1 MSSTYSSYKIE
12 LIGTGEQAGTWGT
25 TTNTNLGTALEQA
38 IGGYVSVA
46 FTGLTKTLTLT
57 NTNAAQDAR
66 ALYLNLTGTPG
77 GTATLELPAI
87 QKAYIIKNS
96 TTGGFS
102 VIAKVTGM
110 TGVVI
115 PNGSTMTVYNNGT
128 DVVVANN
135 NFNDGLT
142 LGTTVL
148 SANSASDALRITQL
162 GSGNALVVEDE
173 ANPDSS
179 RFQIDSTG
187 RVSIGTTT
195 PGVSNLRISRTLT
208 GGTSGASVYLDYTVA
223 SDVTGSASSYR
234 SDVTTQATAFT
245 LPFLTHYT
253 ATGLTV
259 GAGSTVTDQR
269 AFNVSSGAV
278 GATSN
283 YGFYSIL
290 PAAANNWNL
299 YLPGTAN
306 NYMAGA
312 LGIGSTTLAGYKIRT
327 GSTLDGSGGGAAD
340 IFTNS
345 TIQSSVTTIYY
356 GHRSLPVTQATAF
369 TLGSLY
375 HFIADSLSVG
385 AGSTVTTQVGF
396 YATGLNATT
405 NYGFFGSVASG
416 STNWNFYG
424 QGTANNYLAGALGIG
439 STTLTGYNLRI
450 NRQLTGATTAFGIS
464 QSPEIQ
470 SDVTTAVYLNLI
482 SATTQA
488 AAFTLPNLYIYS
500 ARGATIGAGS
510 TLTNQYGYLVE
521 ANLNTATNNFGVYS
535 SVPSTANNWNFY
547 ANGTANNYLAGALG
561 IGTTTVTNNKLR
573 VGGLVSSTG
582 TGFNAISANM
592 TFDSTVTGTA
602 VAFISQPA
610 TQATSFTITS
620 LYHYLAQATVLG
632 AGSSITNQY
641 GIQLNDFSGGATN
654 NYGISS
660 TLAGGAN
667 NWNLY
672 ASGGANNY
680 MAGALG
686 IGTTVVGGY
695 NFRISRNLTGGVSG
709 SSFSNDFTALS
720 DVTSNVH
727 GIYSAINTQDAV
739 YTLTNLN
746 HFTAS
751 GGTRGAS
758 SAITYQYGFH
768 ALSTLS
774 QATNNYGFYGNVAA
788 SGSNNWNFYAQG
800 TAPNYMAGALGIGS
814 ANVVNLTNLRISRN
828 LTGGATQYSIM
839 NQPQF
844 MSDVTTQAVVY
855 RSFPSTEAAAF
866 TLASLSHYVAE
877 NTTIGAGSAIT
888 LQFGFYAG
896 SNLTGAAQNFGF
908 YSDIAAAAN
917 RWNFYANGTANNYM
931 AGALGIGQTSL
942 TGFNLRIS
950 RNLTGATNATSISNG
965 FVVQS
970 DVTLAAYGY
979 RSFISTQ
986 ATAFTLPDLF
996 HYAVEGGTA
1005 GAGSTITNQSGFAVI
1020 SAMTSATNNFGFVS
1034 SLAAAA
1040 NRWNLY
1046 INGTANNYIA
1056 GALGIGSTSLA
1067 GYNLAITRQLTGAT
1081 TQYSVGNQPQFMSDV
1096 TSLAVVYRSFPTT
1109 QAAAFTIPLLTHY
1122 IAENLTV
1129 GAGSTVSVQ
1138 AGFYAGA
1145 NLTGATTNY
1154 GFYSDIASA
1163 ANRWNFYASGTAN
1176 NYMAGSLGIGSTSLT
1191 GYGLRV
1197 GKNLTGALV
1206 SYQVSANYT
1215 VQSDVSGART
1225 FQSAPSTQATA
1236 FTLGS
1241 LYHFVAEVPGVG
1253 AGSTITNQYAFLAAS
1268 GLEVATN
1275 NYGFGSSIA
1284 SGANNWN
1291 IYSSGTA
1298 KNYLAGALGIGTTS
1312 STASLAVNRN
1322 LTGAASNSQVVCS
1335 YTVLS
1340 DVTSN
1345 AYTFESLVQTQA
1357 SATLGNLIHYHVS
1370 GLIPGGG
1377 STITNQYGIQ
1387 IDDISGATNNY
1398 GVYSNLT
1405 SGSSRWNFYGQGT
1418 ANNAFRGNSRFGGLT
1433 APVATVDVTGNVA
1446 ATTSILSTGATS
1458 GVGYAAGAGGA
1469 VTQLTSRTTGVTLN
1483 NVSGAITLVS
1493 AAGSTAYQTFT
1504 VTNSAVAATDVV
1516 IVNQKS
1522 GTDKYITMVTTVAAG
1537 SFQITFATT
1546 GGTTTEQPVF
1556 NFAVIKAVA
1565 A

>member
-245 LPFLTHYT
+245 LPFLVHYS
-253 ATGLTV
+253 ATTLTL

-269 AFNVSSGAV
+269 AFNVNSTAA

-312 LGIGSTTLAGYKIRT
+312 LGIGITALT
-327 GSTLDGSGGGAAD
+327 GNNLVIA
-340 IFTNS
+340 
-345 TIQSSVTTIYY
+345 
-356 GHRSLPVTQATAF
+356 RSLTGATTSVSLRSGFTILSDVAEAYVYQSQVSTQAAAF
-369 TLGSLY
+369 TVNNLY
-375 HFIADSLSVG
+375 NYSITGATIG
-385 AGSTVTTQVGF
+385 AGSTVTNQLGF
-396 YATGLNATT
+396 I
-405 NYGFFGSVASG
+405 VG
-416 STNWNFYG
+416 STFTTGTNNYAIYSSVPSSPNNNWNFYA
-424 QGTANNYLAGALGIG
+424 QGTANNYMVGALGIG

-450 NRQLTGATTAFGIS
+450 NRQITGATTAYGIS

-482 SATTQA
+482 SPATQA
-488 AAFTLPNLYIYS
+488 AAFTLPNLYLYS
-500 ARGATIGAGS
+500 ARGANIGAGS
-510 TLTNQYGYLVE
+510 SITNQYGYLVE
-521 ANLNTATNNFGVYS
+521 SNLNTATNNFGVYS
-535 SVPSTANNWNFY
+535 SVPSAANNWNLYANGTAPNYMAGALGIGATTLTNNKLRIGGTASSTGTSFNSLIVNVTYDSSVTVDGASFVSTPSTQATAFTLGNLYHFLASSPNIGAGSSVNNQYGFAATSGMTGATSNFGFYGATPSGANNWNFY
-547 ANGTANNYLAGALG
+547 A
-561 IGTTTVTNNKLR
+561 
-573 VGGLVSSTG
+573 
-582 TGFNAISANM
+582 
-592 TFDSTVTGTA
+592 
-602 VAFISQPA
+602 
-610 TQATSFTITS
+610 
-620 LYHYLAQATVLG
+620 LG
-632 AGSSITNQY
+632 A
-641 GIQLNDFSGGATN
+641 AP
-654 NYGISS
+654 
-660 TLAGGAN
+660 
-667 NWNLY
+667 
-672 ASGGANNY
+672 NY

-695 NFRISRNLTGGVSG
+695 NFRISRNLTGGVNG

-720 DVTSNVH
+720 DVTTNVH
-727 GIYSAINTQDAV
+727 GIYSLINTQDAV
-739 YTLTNLN
+739 YTLANLT
-746 HFTAS
+746 HFTAA
-751 GGTRGAS
+751 GGTKGAS
-758 SAITYQYGFH
+758 NTLTFQYGFN
-768 ALSTLS
+768 AQSTLS
-774 QATNNYGFYGNVAA
+774 QATNNYGFYGNVTA
-788 SGSNNWNFYAQG
+788 SGS
-800 TAPNYMAGALGIGS
+800 
-814 ANVVNLTNLRISRN
+814 
-828 LTGGATQYSIM
+828 
-839 NQPQF
+839 
-844 MSDVTTQAVVY
+844 
-855 RSFPSTEAAAF
+855 
-866 TLASLSHYVAE
+866 
-877 NTTIGAGSAIT
+877 
-888 LQFGFYAG
+888 
-896 SNLTGAAQNFGF
+896 SN
-908 YSDIAAAAN
+908 
-917 RWNFYANGTANNYM
+917 WNFYANGTAPNYM

-965 FVVQS
+965 FVIQS

-1056 GALGIGSTSLA
+1056 G
-1067 GYNLAITRQLTGAT
+1067 
-1081 TQYSVGNQPQFMSDV
+1081 
-1096 TSLAVVYRSFPTT
+1096 
-1109 QAAAFTIPLLTHY
+1109 
-1122 IAENLTV
+1122 
-1129 GAGSTVSVQ
+1129 
-1138 AGFYAGA
+1138 
-1145 NLTGATTNY
+1145 
-1154 GFYSDIASA
+1154 
-1163 ANRWNFYASGTAN
+1163 
-1176 NYMAGSLGIGSTSLT
+1176 SLGIGSTSLT

-1197 GKNLTGALV
+1197 GKNLTGAVV

-1522 GTDKYITMVTTVAAG
+1522 GTDKYITMVTAVAAG